1 MKNRTMQWK
10 NREHL
15 SRIGLCVGLVL
26 LFCMLGIAPALASV
40 LELPSS
46 LTQIADEAF
55 MNDTSIT
62 SVVIPDGATSIG
74 ARAFA
79 GCGNL
84 ETITVPDSVT
94 AIGED
99 AFDSC
104 EELRISAPEGSYA
117 YEWAMSKGY
126 IEMPETPI
134 EYFTYAIDDG
144 ECTITGYTGSATDIV
159 IPDKIENSPV
169 ICIGSSAF
177 SNCSHLI
184 SISIPD
190 GVRRIREFAFENCS
204 SLKSINIPDGVT
216 SIANWVFSGCSSL
229 VSVNIPAGVK
239 TIWHD
244 AFSGCSSLISIDIP
258 DGVTC
263 IQDST
268 FRDCSSLKNIDIPS
282 GVISIENGAFWGCSS
297 LESVDIPAGVTSIE
311 SSTFRDCSK
320 LTSINIPAG
329 VISIK
334 QGAFEN
340 CNSLISI
347 DIPDGVTT
355 IEGEAFWGC
364 SSLESIDIPTGVTSI
379 AEWLFAGCSSLK
391 NIGIPAGVTSIGN
404 YAFIDCSS
412 LVSID
417 IPVGVTSIGQSAF
430 TNCSSLMS
438 IDIPDGVVRLE
449 YMVFSGCSN
458 LERIDMPDEMT
469 SLEEYAFYDCKS
481 LISVDI
487 PNGVTSI
494 ANSAFK
500 NCSSLISIGIPDGM
514 TSIGEDAFWNCSSL
528 VNIDIPAGVTS
539 IGESAFTYCNSLKN
553 IVIPAGVTSIEDWTF
568 NSCASLAS
576 VNIPYGVT
584 RIGNRAFSWC
594 ESLTSILIP
603 VSVES
608 IANTA
613 FSSCFNLTIYGVS
626 GSYAETYAAENGIEF
641 STLSMPE
648 YDYGD
653 YDMTATVSV
662 VSPEG
667 IPMENAEISV
677 YDYDYDTLFG
687 SGITDENGQ
696 CVISGL
702 QKNRM
707 YRFICSCETFE
718 YEEICRSASSQ
729 SLSITFKPEE
739 MEGQYLITVPRA
751 HTMAMEASAVNFNIT
766 TSGAW
771 TVSCDA
777 DWLRLSTV
785 SGEGD
790 AILEVSAAENT
801 GKFRVAVLNFATAD
815 SEWQAYIYQTG
826 ALSSRLDAPTITYPA
841 ANGDSVSFGDI
852 TVTWDAVEFADS
864 YVVSLRDLDTDTLL
878 LHHQAISDQT
888 QANLS
893 SLYFDDAHSYR
904 VAVGAVPFGKES
916 TDTTVGWCERVF
928 AVDEYVSDEE
938 VEFVGT
944 VYELYDAVLANNVQT
959 VAATYS
965 MDADMMA
972 NVRATAESGIDFMA
986 AANTAVEVYHLNAE
1000 ENTWEY
1006 VTAAQTDEG
1015 GQYSIK
1021 GGLIAGDDYSFVF
1034 IRDNCSFIMGAV
1046 ERLTY
1051 TAQPGKNSIIDVYCF
1066 NIDLEEQIEAFRK
1079 IQGYD
1084 VTGRLQGLYAEYFA
1098 FSDKNKAFT
1107 ASNKRNEGR
1116 ITHVNF
1122 SWTGDEES
1130 EGYLNWKKSYYVLNT
1145 FKFEAEH
1152 VKENRLFRVN
1162 YVPFKFAA
1170 RYNGYIML
1178 KGATN
1183 ADALAAY
1190 KFRLRG
1196 DDGIRF
1202 TMGLPS
1208 YETYTSAD
1216 WSSRGLIENKAEI
1229 DLSSVGYLNGTVMK
1243 LNIEYYNKST
1253 GGEANLIFEYSVDD
1267 GDTWNVVP
1275 ESWLYMG
1282 DRTVSIMNSEEEAGI
1297 DYVKLMAKSTDK
1309 LKNYGDELTSKM
1321 LSDITG
1327 MSVNNTISAY
1337 NKGTV
1342 VFGNVTISNGEA
1354 MVRFWQQKL
1363 GKKAAKA
1370 VYTAIY
1376 NEACGVSDEET
1387 IWAEIKEQIKKEF
1400 NLEFDTI
1407 YDSTKSVIDGIG
1419 TLQSLSAVL
1428 SDNALSNA
1436 SIESL
1441 QKAILEN
1448 IERYTIGDLKDL
1460 DKDGST
1466 SGAGYSTLFELSG
1479 TERETVKDE
1488 AIKLDS
1494 NVNIVWKF
1502 TTKAIQLLER
1512 LWGIEDSNTN
1522 RAMFSLMYEEQGG
1535 TPDLFDASLY
1545 IADFDLGDAF
1555 YKLHNSD
1562 GSPKTYSTRSEFE
1575 VALNSLS
1582 NSSINN
1588 MAAQTVGVDLE
1599 TLLYKDL
1606 LKLTLDTAY
1615 SYYKGLLK

>member
-1 MKNRTMQWK
+1 MKRKWTGFGKQNR
-10 NREHL
+10 RG
-15 SRIGLCVGLVL
+15 RIGLCMGLVL
-26 LFCMLGIAPALASV
+26 LFCCLGFAPALADV
-40 LELPSS
+40 LELPSA

-62 SVVIPDGATSIG
+62 SVVIPDGTTSIG

-84 ETITVPDSVT
+84 ANVQIPDSVT
-94 AIGED
+94 FISEG
-99 AFDSC
+99 AFEGC
-104 EELRISAPEGSYA
+104 EGLTILCRNKSFAETYAYDNEIDYEHYLNLDIPEGLKY
-117 YEWAMSKGY
+117 
-126 IEMPETPI
+126 T
-134 EYFTYAIDDG
+134 TYDDYVA
-144 ECTITGYTGSATDIV
+144 ITGYDGVENNII
-159 IPDKIENSPV
+159 IPDRINGIPV
-169 ICIGSSAF
+169 THISSSAF
-177 SNCSHLI
+177 EGNSTIHQIGLPMYLTYI
-184 SISIPD
+184 
-190 GVRRIREFAFENCS
+190 GVSAFYSCKNLEGIVVPASVTTIDRYAFENCS
-204 SLKSINIPDGVT
+204 GLESAVILGAVENIYSYTFAGCNSLKNVVLQEGLKTIHQFAFAYCSELESIHLPDSVTTMYEYVFKDCWKLSKVNYPLNWTTKANSDYYDYDYSPFANCDALTSIEIPEGVTSVPAKAFYYAYGLNEVKLPSTLKSIGDSAFYQCFRLKEIIIPEAVTYIGAYVFEKCTQLQTVEILGKITNLHSHTFANCSNLSKVILPEELTTIHQYAFRYCYALTNIHIPDNVNTMYEGVFDGCKQLSNVNFPKMWATTAYNGYWNNYDYSPYYNCSSLKDLIIPDGVT
-216 SIANWVFSGCSSL
+216 RIPENAFYNAQYFESIYV
-229 VSVNIPAGVK
+229 
-239 TIWHD
+239 
-244 AFSGCSSLISIDIP
+244 P
-258 DGVTC
+258 DT
-263 IQDST
+263 
-268 FRDCSSLKNIDIPS
+268 
-282 GVISIENGAFWGCSS
+282 
-297 LESVDIPAGVTSIE
+297 
-311 SSTFRDCSK
+311 
-320 LTSINIPAG
+320 
-329 VISIK
+329 
-334 QGAFEN
+334 
-340 CNSLISI
+340 
-347 DIPDGVTT
+347 VTT
-355 IEGEAFWGC
+355 IG
-364 SSLESIDIPTGVTSI
+364 
-379 AEWLFAGCSSLK
+379 
-391 NIGIPAGVTSIGN
+391 
-404 YAFIDCSS
+404 
-412 LVSID
+412 
-417 IPVGVTSIGQSAF
+417 
-430 TNCSSLMS
+430 
-438 IDIPDGVVRLE
+438 
-449 YMVFSGCSN
+449 SG
-458 LERIDMPDEMT
+458 
-469 SLEEYAFYDCKS
+469 AFY
-481 LISVDI
+481 
-487 PNGVTSI
+487 GV
-494 ANSAFK
+494 
-500 NCSSLISIGIPDGM
+500 SS
-514 TSIGEDAFWNCSSL
+514 
-528 VNIDIPAGVTS
+528 
-539 IGESAFTYCNSLKN
+539 
-553 IVIPAGVTSIEDWTF
+553 
-568 NSCASLAS
+568 
-576 VNIPYGVT
+576 
-584 RIGNRAFSWC
+584 
-594 ESLTSILIP
+594 
-603 VSVES
+603 
-608 IANTA
+608 
-613 FSSCFNLTIYGVS
+613 NLTIYGVS
-626 GSYAETYAAENGIEF
+626 GSYAETYAAENGIAF

-653 YDMTATVSV
+653 YDMTATISV
-662 VSPEG
+662 ISPEG
-667 IPMENAEISV
+667 IPMEGAEISV

-687 SGITDENGQ
+687 AGTTDENGQ

-702 QKNRM
+702 QKNRT
-707 YRFICSCETFE
+707 YRFICSCDPFE
-718 YEEICRSASSQ
+718 YEEICSSSSSE
-729 SLSITFKPEE
+729 SLSITFKPEGSE
-739 MEGQYLITVPRA
+739 RQYLLTVPRA
-751 HTMAMEASAVNFNIT
+751 HTLAIEAAAVSFDIT

-777 DWLRLSTV
+777 DWLQLSAV
-785 SGEGD
+785 SGEGNGV
-790 AILEVSAAENT
+790 LEVSASENT
-801 GKFRVAVLNFATAD
+801 EKFRVAVLTFATAD
-815 SEWQAYIYQTG
+815 SEWEAYIYQTG

-841 ANGDSVSFGDI
+841 VDNDSVYYGDI
-852 TVTWDAVEFADS
+852 TVTWEAVEFADS

-878 LHHQAISDQT
+878 LHHQAMSDQT
-888 QANLS
+888 QVNLS

-916 TDTTVGWCERVF
+916 TDATVGWCERVF

-938 VEFVGT
+938 VEFIGT
-944 VYELYDAVLANNVQT
+944 VYELYDAVLVSNVQAT
-959 VAATYS
+959 AATYS
-965 MDADMMA
+965 MDAVMMA

-986 AANTAVEVYHLNAE
+986 AANTTVEVYHLNAE

-1051 TAQPGKNSIIDVYCF
+1051 TAQPGKNSVIDVYCF

-1084 VTGRLQGLYAEYFA
+1084 VTGLQQGLYAEYFA

-1107 ASNKRNEGR
+1107 AANKRNEGR

-1130 EGYLNWKKSYYVLNT
+1130 EGYLNWKKSYYVLSA
-1145 FKFEAEH
+1145 FEFEADQTR
-1152 VKENRLFRVN
+1152 ENKLFEVN

-1178 KGATN
+1178 KGAAN
-1183 ADALAAY
+1183 ADTLAAY

-1208 YETYTSAD
+1208 YETYTAAD
-1216 WSSRGLIENKAEI
+1216 WNSRGLIENKAEI
-1229 DLSSVGYLNGTVMK
+1229 DMSSVSYLNGTVMK

-1253 GGEANLIFEYSVDD
+1253 GGEANLIFEYSIDD
-1267 GDTWNVVP
+1267 GNTWNVVP
-1275 ESWLYMG
+1275 EAWLYMG
-1282 DRTVSIMNSEEEAGI
+1282 ERTVSIMDSDEAAGI

-1309 LKNYGDELTSKM
+1309 LKNYGDELTAKM

-1327 MSVNNTISAY
+1327 MSVNNAVSAY
-1337 NKGTV
+1337 NTGNV
-1342 VFGNVTISNGEA
+1342 VFGNVTITDGDA

-1376 NEACGVSDEET
+1376 NEVCGVSDEAT
-1387 IWAEIKEQIKKEF
+1387 IWAEIKEQLKKEF
-1400 NLEFDTI
+1400 ELEFDTV

-1419 TLQSLSAVL
+1419 TLQSLCTVL

-1448 IERYTIGDLKDL
+1448 IERYTVGDLKDL

-1466 SGAGYSTLFELSG
+1466 SGAGYSAFFELSG
-1479 TERETVKDE
+1479 TERETLKDE

-1562 GSPKTYSTRSEFE
+1562 GSPRTYDSRSEFE
-1575 VALNSLS
+1575 VALNGLS

-1588 MAAQTVGVDLE
+1588 MAAQTLGIDLE

-1615 SYYKGLLK
+1615 SYYKSLLK